1 MEKHPAELYR
11 HHVRPFMKSKLE
23 EFAVLGYDQV
33 SEQELWTYL
42 VKKKWKTISKD
53 EEIAVHKMVSGI
65 MSVRAGEFM
74 NYAAVESY
82 KTPNWF
88 GSDEGSRMLDELL

>member
-23 EFAVLGYDQV
+23 EFMILGYDHV

-42 VKKKWKTISKD
+42 LKKKWKSK
-53 EEIAVHKMVSGI
+53 EELMIYKMVSDI

-74 NYAAVESY
+74 NFAAVESY
-82 KTPNWF
+82 KAPNWF
-88 GSDEGSRMLDELL
+88 GSEEGTKMLEELL